1 MMMELLKRDTDGI
14 LDIQLFVLGNYI
26 SNQTEPGDVARL
38 GTRIKMTYDGM
49 NAETLI
55 RSEIKGR
62 EGRTVVSLCTNNE
75 TSDKIRVIVRQMRD
89 KTIDLKELEYRPH
102 SAWGNDKRL
111 GSKVQRGSEKD
122 REGNV

>member
-1 MMMELLKRDTDGI
+1 MPKLSSDLRLKAGRVVPSFPVSLASAPVLISLLKYENI
-14 LDIQLFVLGNYI
+14 V
-26 SNQTEPGDVARL
+26 
-38 GTRIKMTYDGM
+38 
-49 NAETLI
+49 
-55 RSEIKGR
+55 
-62 EGRTVVSLCTNNE
+62 CTNNE

-111 GSKVQRGSEKD
+111 GSKVQRGSEKN